1 VFERIRHGWTLT
13 KKAWG
18 VIRSYPSLVKLPV
31 TGGIAGL
38 VAFVVFAVPGVILL
52 DSDSTWVIVGG
63 AVVLLLGTYLAGMAV
78 VFFNVALVAAADQ
91 AMRGEEP
98 EIGAAKRVARS
109 RLGAIAAW
117 GLVSFLVGFALG
129 ALSEMSG
136 AAGRI
141 AASLGAAMW
150 SLVTFLVLPVLAF
163 ERIGPFA
170 AMKRS
175 TELFRQR
182 WGQQVTGNVVIGG
195 VAGLIVFAGIV
206 IGLGGVALIIE
217 GGTAAIVAGVL
228 LLLVGVM
235 VTLGGAVF
243 GGATRN
249 VFGVAL
255 YRYVAEG
262 RALGPFTAID
272 LTSAARNVAPT
283 IAGPGQPGS

>member
-13 KKAWG
+13 KKAWE
-18 VIRSYPSLVKLPV
+18 VIRSYPGLIKLPI
-31 TGGIAGL
+31 TGGVVGL
-38 VAFVVFAVPGVILL
+38 VAFVVFAVPGVVLL
-52 DSDSTWVIVGG
+52 DSNSTWVIVSG
-63 AVVLLLGTYLAGMAV
+63 VLLLLLGTYLAGMAV

-91 AMRGEEP
+91 ALRGEEP
-98 EIGAAKRVARS
+98 SISAAKRVARS

-117 GLVSFLVGFALG
+117 GLVSFLVGMALG
-129 ALSEMSG
+129 AMSEMSG
-136 AAGRI
+136 AGGRI

-163 ERIGPFA
+163 EGVGPFA

-195 VAGLIVFAGIV
+195 VAGLIVFAGVV
-206 IGLGGVALIIE
+206 IGLGGVSLIVA

-228 LLLVGVM
+228 LLLVGVI

-243 GGATRN
+243 GGGTRN

-255 YRYVAEG
+255 YRYVAEDL
-262 RALGPFTAID
+262 ALGPFTATD
-272 LTSAARNVAPT
+272 LTSAARHVA
-283 IAGPGQPGS
+283 